1 LKQQLWEGRSRKTI
15 MTSHHTPMLRS
26 KLRAPA
32 PPAYF
37 IHRPRLHGLL
47 DGITGQPLT
56 LVIAP
61 AGSGKTLL
69 VSAWIAQCPLQTA
82 WLSLDESDHDDSQFW
97 LDLMTALEQI
107 APGCAEAARAQ
118 LTDSQP
124 ISDVVV
130 QLIDDLDLITMDDAV
145 LVIDDAHRV
154 DDMATSA
161 SLSTFIEPLPPYL
174 HVVLLSR
181 RDLQLPINRWRGRG
195 QLVEARFPELRFSLS
210 EARAMLMQLA
220 PTLTENEMTDVATRS
235 DGWAAGLQLSAL
247 AARSSLARLDF
258 PSTVETHVL
267 VEDYVWHEVLDAVG
281 EEVVDVL
288 LRTSVVE
295 TVNGGL
301 ATALTDR
308 TDAADLLLEAE
319 ALGLF
324 VVRLGSDDGWFR
336 IHPLVR
342 AILFDELTRR
352 SQHLEQH
359 RRAASWLEEFGDVE
373 DALDQWL
380 RAGEPR
386 QALRAL
392 KGQVARLYD
401 SGREAVIRRT
411 IAAIPHATTASD
423 VPALLAFA
431 FCNLLVDRRMFV
443 QVVEEATWWA
453 ERTPIDNTVRA
464 RLLMLQS
471 MTASVLGDW
480 NLTGPLAREAVAMLD
495 RGGADDPYG
504 KFAWNS
510 IARGAALGERWNDG
524 SEDVR
529 DAVLATSRDPER
541 GLSLEG
547 IRAVGEA
554 LAGRPVDAI
563 RVAAGI
569 RDLASEMSILQSE
582 LGLAEA
588 IAYRELGERTSS
600 MLALETIV
608 ETPSEATMYC
618 RVLAALELA
627 TAAVEERDPVAA
639 ADWLERAK
647 AVSAHDKI
655 GADLRNWFARTE
667 TAVAIAAEALDDAW
681 GAAES
686 IDDPFWGPISRGRV
700 LLARDASTDAWH
712 VLATAVPRCPRHEVV
727 LGLLRAQS
735 NADSAEA
742 LTLATDALKTASS
755 NLMLQTVA
763 AECRDSME
771 LVERVAW
778 SVPEPWMNRLRRAA
792 THGGDGQLRVD
803 DPHLVERLTQRERD
817 VLRMLP
823 SRLTLRE
830 IAGELYVSV
839 NTLKFHLRV
848 IYRKLGVNSRAE
860 ATALARSMTSV
871 RPTASR

>member
-1 LKQQLWEGRSRKTI
+1 MNGL
-15 MTSHHTPMLRS
+15 HTPMLRS
-26 KLRAPA
+26 KLRAPE

-37 IHRPRLHGLL
+37 IHRPRLHDLL

-69 VSAWIAQCPLQTA
+69 VSAWIAKCPFHTA
-82 WLSLDESDHDDSQFW
+82 WLSLDESDHDAPQFW
-97 LDLMTALEQI
+97 FDLMAALDQLI
-107 APGCAEAARAQ
+107 PGCSETARAQ
-118 LTDSQP
+118 LSLGRP
-124 ISDVVV
+124 IPDVVI
-130 QLIDDLDLITMDDAV
+130 QLIDDLDMISNDDVV
-145 LVIDDAHRV
+145 LVIDDAHV
-154 DDMATSA
+154 LDDMATSTPLA
-161 SLSTFIEPLPPYL
+161 RFIEHLPRYL

-181 RDLQLPINRWRGRG
+181 RDLQLPVDRWRGRG
-195 QLVEARFPELRFSLS
+195 QLVEARFAELRFSLA
-210 EARAMLMQLA
+210 EARAMLTQLV
-220 PTLTENEMTDVATRS
+220 PGLTDNEMTDAATRN

-247 AARSSLARLDF
+247 AARSSLARPDSPL
-258 PSTVETHVL
+258 SVETHVL
-267 VEDYVWHEVLDAVG
+267 VEDYVWHEVLDAAG
-281 EEVVDVL
+281 EDVVDVL
-288 LRTSVVE
+288 LRTSVVDR
-295 TVNGGL
+295 VNNSL

-308 TDAADLLLEAE
+308 ADAADLLLQAE

-324 VVRLGSDDGWFR
+324 VVRLGSDEGWFR
-336 IHPLVR
+336 IHPMVR

-352 SQHLEQH
+352 SLHLEQH
-359 RRAASWLEEFGDVE
+359 RRAARWLEESGE
-373 DALDQWL
+373 ASNALDHWL

-386 QALRAL
+386 EALRLLAAE
-392 KGQVARLYD
+392 VAQLYD

-411 IAAIPHATTASD
+411 IAAIPHATTATD

-431 FCNLLVDRRMFV
+431 FCNLLVDRRIFA

-453 ERTPIDNTVRA
+453 ERSTVDDTVRA
-464 RLLMLQS
+464 QLLMLQS
-471 MTASVLGDW
+471 MAASVLGDW
-480 NLTGPLAREAVAMLD
+480 SLTGPLAREAIAKLD

-510 IARGAALGERWNDG
+510 VARGAALGERWSD
-524 SEDVR
+524 SSDDVR

-563 RVAAGI
+563 RVAAGV
-569 RDLASEMSILQSE
+569 RALAPNMSILQSE
-582 LGLAEA
+582 LALADA
-588 IAYRELGERTSS
+588 IAYRELGERTSPI
-600 MLALETIV
+600 LALETIV
-608 ETPSEATMYC
+608 ETPSEPAMYC
-618 RVLAALELA
+618 RVLAALELV
-627 TAAVEERDPVAA
+627 AASVEDGDLPAA

-647 AVSAHDKI
+647 GLVSRDTI
-655 GADLRNWFARTE
+655 GQDLRNWFSRTE
-667 TAVAIAAEALDDAW
+667 VIVAIANAELDEAW
-681 GAAES
+681 RTAET
-686 IDDPFWGPISRGRV
+686 IDDPFWGPLSRGRV
-700 LLARDASTDAWH
+700 LLERDEPSEAWT
-712 VLATAVPRCPRHEVV
+712 VLSSAEPRCPRHEVL
-727 LGLLRAQS
+727 LGLLRARS
-735 NADSAEA
+735 NVDSAEA
-742 LTLATDALKTASS
+742 LTLATDALTTASS

-763 AECRDSME
+763 AECRGSME

-778 SVPEPWMNRLRRAA
+778 SVPEPWMDRLRRAAA
-792 THGGDGQLRVD
+792 THGGDGPLRVD

-830 IAGELYVSV
+830 IASELYVSV